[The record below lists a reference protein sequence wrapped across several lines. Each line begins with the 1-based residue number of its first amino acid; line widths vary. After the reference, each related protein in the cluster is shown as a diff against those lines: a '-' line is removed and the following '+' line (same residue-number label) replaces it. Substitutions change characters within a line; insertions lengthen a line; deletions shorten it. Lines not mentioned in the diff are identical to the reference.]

1 MYRYSFKHL
10 NTGTC
15 SNYKFRKNLC
25 FPIKYEQVTSHS
37 LVLHNFNLYT
47 CKHPLWQFVS
57 STFVY
62 LSTLKLGLPM
72 KH

>member
-25 FPIKYEQVTSHS
+25 FPIKYEQVTSHG

-47 CKHPLWQFVS
+47 CKTSLMAVCFQYICIS
-57 STFVY
+57 LDT
-62 LSTLKLGLPM
+62 
-72 KH
+72 

>member
-25 FPIKYEQVTSHS
+25 FPIKYEQVTSHG

-47 CKHPLWQFVS
+47 CKHIPYGS
-57 STFVY
+57 
-62 LSTLKLGLPM
+62 
-72 KH
+72 